1 MSTNRS
7 SPLRRRRLAATCLAV
22 LASFTAISRATE
34 YPVRTKGSSKVQ
46 IIEQEPLPETSGGTS
61 GGPGHVIAKYSDLL
75 QKAIAYKAAHP
86 GDTVEV
92 RFVTYRMSRDLY
104 VGFNPSASTTY
115 LKVSNTD
122 FAGADSEKLIY
133 SFCKAAQA
141 GIIVKM
147 IIHKAGESAVTLD
160 DITDYLDTNG
170 GANLTYKIVT
180 WGDSSDDQMHN
191 KFLLINKL
199 RSGSTDSSSLVYTTS
214 ANVDEWKA
222 YGPKSS
228 KRWQQTGMLV
238 YDNSG
243 LYNAYKKY
251 FDDGL
256 WACAEVGCTN
266 TFRETM
272 TTLHAASGGLNYAE
286 DADGISAYFY
296 PVPID
301 PAHESNSYFWS
312 TTFNPTAKI
321 LHLINTGSGI
331 SAPYVKLNQGFYR
344 RDSTEWDEFGDKFI
358 ADLNTMAARFSI
370 DLTSSTVSN
379 VRCVVMDF
387 NRHPTPF
394 DTIASNRIALGA
406 ITSTTRSNQTHSKN
420 ATFAFTQ
427 SGTAHYYSSGG
438 STNAKYND
446 FVLKAN
452 NILMIHEV
460 GSANKELYED
470 MKTVFENIFNY
481 TFTP

>member
-160 DITDYLDTNG
+160 NITDYLHG
-170 GANLTYKIVT
+170 C
-180 WGDSSDDQMHN
+180 
-191 KFLLINKL
+191 LI
-199 RSGSTDSSSLVYTTS
+199 RS
-214 ANVDEWKA
+214 
-222 YGPKSS
+222 
-228 KRWQQTGMLV
+228 
-238 YDNSG
+238 
-243 LYNAYKKY
+243 
-251 FDDGL
+251 
-256 WACAEVGCTN
+256 
-266 TFRETM
+266 
-272 TTLHAASGGLNYAE
+272 H
-286 DADGISAYFY
+286 
-296 PVPID
+296 
-301 PAHESNSYFWS
+301 
-312 TTFNPTAKI
+312 
-321 LHLINTGSGI
+321 
-331 SAPYVKLNQGFYR
+331 
-344 RDSTEWDEFGDKFI
+344 
-358 ADLNTMAARFSI
+358 
-370 DLTSSTVSN
+370 
-379 VRCVVMDF
+379 
-387 NRHPTPF
+387 
-394 DTIASNRIALGA
+394 
-406 ITSTTRSNQTHSKN
+406 
-420 ATFAFTQ
+420 
-427 SGTAHYYSSGG
+427 
-438 STNAKYND
+438 
-446 FVLKAN
+446 
-452 NILMIHEV
+452 
-460 GSANKELYED
+460 
-470 MKTVFENIFNY
+470 
-481 TFTP
+481 